1 MEKAHSY
8 AVSSYRASF
17 NFQERNGYKMAELV
31 YITEDD
37 ESIRELIKM
46 ALSNFSYEVK
56 AFENAEDALDSAN
69 SVVPA
74 LFIFDIML
82 PGMNGIEAVK
92 ELRSKTKT
100 AAVPILMLTAK
111 DTEMDKVVGLDAGAD
126 DYLAK
131 PFGIMELAARIRA
144 LLRRNIVKS
153 DILTCGN
160 ITVNTSTREALKNDD
175 IIELTYKEFELL
187 KLLVINNGR
196 VISRDELLNTV
207 WGYDFMGETRTLDA
221 HIKQLRGKLGDD
233 AENQIYIKTVRNVGY
248 RFCEG

>member
-1 MEKAHSY
+1 
-8 AVSSYRASF
+8 
-17 NFQERNGYKMAELV
+17 MAELIYV
-31 YITEDD
+31 IEDD

-56 AFENAEDALDSAN
+56 AFENAENALN
-69 SVVPA
+69 SVNNIVPS

-82 PGMNGIEAVK
+82 PGMNGIDAVK
-92 ELRSKTKT
+92 ELRSQLKTQ
-100 AAVPILMLTAK
+100 AVPILMLTAK
-111 DTEMDKVVGLDAGAD
+111 DTEMDKVIGLDAGAD
-126 DYLAK
+126 DYLSK

-144 LLRRNIVKS
+144 LLRRNTIKA

-160 ITVNTSTREALKNDD
+160 VSLNTSTREAFKNDE

-187 KLLVINNGR
+187 KALVSNNGR

-233 AENQIYIKTVRNVGY
+233 AENQIYIKTIRNVGY
-248 RFCEG
+248 RFAYLE